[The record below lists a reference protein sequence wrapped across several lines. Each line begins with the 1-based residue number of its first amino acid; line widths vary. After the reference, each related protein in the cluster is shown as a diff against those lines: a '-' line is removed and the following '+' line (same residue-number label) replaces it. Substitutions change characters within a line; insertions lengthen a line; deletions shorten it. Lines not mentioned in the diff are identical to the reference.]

1 MVPWVTFRAAVCKR
15 WGRGAGV
22 REDGL
27 VYKAVGDTVVLTAV
41 SQEKHI
47 TSIQWKQVPD
57 IAAEW
62 SGGLTTYYS
71 HFKGRSALDVSTGA
85 LTITGVTADHSGT
98 YTAEINYN
106 IANSLEL
113 LVISSVSKPNIST
126 WCDPEMTSCNLT
138 CEGDTTGAKPV
149 TFSWRLPGG
158 FVNSTKVLTITMD
171 KTETSYSCIVENPV
185 SREESAAIPD
195 PFPQKR
201 NRMWILL
208 CIIPL
213 AAVIGIVIVIARVLI
228 FKFKSRKGW
237 TPVDQKQP
245 NQTTDREATG
255 RGATDHEATNHETTA
270 LEATDRGATDHEATN
285 HETTALEATDR
296 GATDRG
302 ATDHEA
308 TNHEATNHETTALEA
323 TDRGATDQKQTNHET
338 TVRETTNHETTA
350 LEATDRGATDHE
362 ATNHETTA
370 RETTGCET
378 TALEAT
384 DRGATDHE
392 ATNHETTARET
403 TGCETTNQK
412 QTNHETTVRET
423 TNRETTDQE
432 TTDQETTD
440 QETTDQKQTDHET
453 TDHETNSR
461 ETTSWETTD
470 QKQTNHETTDCETT
484 DLKKQF

>member
-1 MVPWVTFRAAVCKR
+1 MWKLLSTFLFLSVTLNA
-15 WGRGAGV
+15 
-22 REDGL
+22 DGL

-85 LTITGVTADHSGT
+85 LTIMGLTADHSGT

-126 WCDPEMTSCNLT
+126 WCDPDMTSCNLT
-138 CEGDTTGAKPV
+138 CEGHIMGAEPV

-185 SREESAAIPD
+185 SREESAAITD
-195 PFPQKR
+195 PFRQKR
-201 NRMWILL
+201 NRMGILL
-208 CIIPL
+208 CIILL
-213 AAVIGIVIVIARVLI
+213 AAVIGIVLI

-245 NQTTDREATG
+245 NQTTDREATD
-255 RGATDHEATNHETTA
+255 REATDREATDREATDREATDREATNHETTNHETTA
-270 LEATDRGATDHEATN
+270 LEATDREATDREATDRGATDHEATN
-285 HETTALEATDR
+285 HETTNHETTALEATDR
-296 GATDRG
+296 EATDREATDREATDRG

-308 TNHEATNHETTALEA
+308 TNH
-323 TDRGATDQKQTNHET
+323 
-338 TVRETTNHETTA
+338 ETTNHETTA

-362 ATNHETTA
+362 ATNHE
-370 RETTGCET
+370 
-378 TALEAT
+378 
-384 DRGATDHE
+384 
-392 ATNHETTARET
+392 ATNHETPARET

-432 TTDQETTD
+432 TTDQETAD
-440 QETTDQKQTDHET
+440 QETADQET
-453 TDHETNSR
+453 AGQETADQ
-461 ETTSWETTD
+461 ETAGQETAD
-470 QKQTNHETTDCETT
+470 QETAGQEANRP
-484 DLKKQF
+484 

>member
-1 MVPWVTFRAAVCKR
+1 MWKLLSTFLFLSVTLNA
-15 WGRGAGV
+15 
-22 REDGL
+22 DGL

-255 RGATDHEATNHETTA
+255 RGATDHEATN
-270 LEATDRGATDHEATN
+270 
-285 HETTALEATDR
+285 
-296 GATDRG
+296 
-302 ATDHEA
+302 
-308 TNHEATNHETTALEA
+308 
-323 TDRGATDQKQTNHET
+323 
-338 TVRETTNHETTA
+338 
-350 LEATDRGATDHE
+350 
-362 ATNHETTA
+362 
-370 RETTGCET
+370 
-378 TALEAT
+378 
-384 DRGATDHE
+384 
-392 ATNHETTARET
+392 
-403 TGCETTNQK
+403 
-412 QTNHETTVRET
+412 
-423 TNRETTDQE
+423 
-432 TTDQETTD
+432 
-440 QETTDQKQTDHET
+440 
-453 TDHETNSR
+453 
-461 ETTSWETTD
+461 
-470 QKQTNHETTDCETT
+470 
-484 DLKKQF
+484 

>member
-1 MVPWVTFRAAVCKR
+1 MWKLLSTFLFLSVTLNA
-15 WGRGAGV
+15 
-22 REDGL
+22 DGL

-245 NQTTDREATG
+245 NQTTDREAT
-255 RGATDHEATNHETTA
+255 
-270 LEATDRGATDHEATN
+270 
-285 HETTALEATDR
+285 DR

-323 TDRGATDQKQTNHET
+323 TDRG
-338 TVRETTNHETTA
+338 
-350 LEATDRGATDHE
+350 
-362 ATNHETTA
+362 
-370 RETTGCET
+370 
-378 TALEAT
+378 AT

-453 TDHETNSR
+453 TDHETN
-461 ETTSWETTD
+461 
-470 QKQTNHETTDCETT
+470 
-484 DLKKQF
+484 

>member
-1 MVPWVTFRAAVCKR
+1 MWKLLSTFLFLSVTLNA
-15 WGRGAGV
+15 
-22 REDGL
+22 DGL

-296 GATDRG
+296 GATD
-302 ATDHEA
+302 
-308 TNHEATNHETTALEA
+308 
-323 TDRGATDQKQTNHET
+323 QKQTNHET
-338 TVRETTNHETTA
+338 TVRETTNH
-350 LEATDRGATDHE
+350 
-362 ATNHETTA
+362 
-370 RETTGCET
+370 ET

>member
-1 MVPWVTFRAAVCKR
+1 MWKLLSTFLFLSVTLNA
-15 WGRGAGV
+15 
-22 REDGL
+22 DGL

-71 HFKGRSALDVSTGA
+71 HFKAGRSALDVSTGA
-85 LTITGVTADHSGT
+85 LTIMGLTADHSGT

-126 WCDPEMTSCNLT
+126 WCDPDMTSCNLT
-138 CEGDTTGAKPV
+138 CEGHIMGAEPV

-185 SREESAAIPD
+185 SREESAAITD
-195 PFPQKR
+195 PFRQKR
-201 NRMWILL
+201 NRMGILL
-208 CIIPL
+208 CIILL
-213 AAVIGIVIVIARVLI
+213 AAVIGIVLI

-245 NQTTDREATG
+245 NQTTDREATD
-255 RGATDHEATNHETTA
+255 REATDREATDREATDREATDREATNHETTNHETTA
-270 LEATDRGATDHEATN
+270 LEATDREATDREATDRGATDHEATN
-285 HETTALEATDR
+285 HETP
-296 GATDRG
+296 
-302 ATDHEA
+302 
-308 TNHEATNHETTALEA
+308 
-323 TDRGATDQKQTNHET
+323 
-338 TVRETTNHETTA
+338 
-350 LEATDRGATDHE
+350 
-362 ATNHETTA
+362 
-370 RETTGCET
+370 
-378 TALEAT
+378 
-384 DRGATDHE
+384 
-392 ATNHETTARET
+392 ARET

-432 TTDQETTD
+432 TTDQETAD
-440 QETTDQKQTDHET
+440 QETADQET
-453 TDHETNSR
+453 AGQETADQ
-461 ETTSWETTD
+461 ETAGQETAD
-470 QKQTNHETTDCETT
+470 QETAGQEANRP
-484 DLKKQF
+484 

>member
-1 MVPWVTFRAAVCKR
+1 MWKLLSTFLFLSVTLNA
-15 WGRGAGV
+15 
-22 REDGL
+22 DGL

-71 HFKGRSALDVSTGA
+71 HFKAGRSALDVSTGA

-285 HETTALEATDR
+285 HE
-296 GATDRG
+296 
-302 ATDHEA
+302 A
-308 TNHEATNHETTALEA
+308 TNHEATNH
-323 TDRGATDQKQTNHET
+323 
-338 TVRETTNHETTA
+338 
-350 LEATDRGATDHE
+350 
-362 ATNHETTA
+362 
-370 RETTGCET
+370 ET

>member
-1 MVPWVTFRAAVCKR
+1 MWKLLSTFLFLSVTLNA
-15 WGRGAGV
+15 
-22 REDGL
+22 DGL

-245 NQTTDREATG
+245 NQTTDREAT
-255 RGATDHEATNHETTA
+255 
-270 LEATDRGATDHEATN
+270 
-285 HETTALEATDR
+285 DR

-308 TNHEATNHETTALEA
+308 TNHEA
-323 TDRGATDQKQTNHET
+323 
-338 TVRETTNHETTA
+338 TNHETTA

>member
-1 MVPWVTFRAAVCKR
+1 SLLRQLYFRIPHRLNTK
-15 WGRGAGV
+15 
-22 REDGL
+22 DGL

-113 LVISSVSKPNIST
+113 LVI
-126 WCDPEMTSCNLT
+126 C
-138 CEGDTTGAKPV
+138 DTTGAKPV

-255 RGATDHEATNHETTA
+255 RGATDHEAT
-270 LEATDRGATDHEATN
+270 
-285 HETTALEATDR
+285 
-296 GATDRG
+296 
-302 ATDHEA
+302 
-308 TNHEATNHETTALEA
+308 
-323 TDRGATDQKQTNHET
+323 
-338 TVRETTNHETTA
+338 
-350 LEATDRGATDHE
+350 DRGATDHE

-378 TALEAT
+378 T
-384 DRGATDHE
+384 
-392 ATNHETTARET
+392 
-403 TGCETTNQK
+403 
-412 QTNHETTVRET
+412 
-423 TNRETTDQE
+423 
-432 TTDQETTD
+432 
-440 QETTDQKQTDHET
+440 
-453 TDHETNSR
+453 
-461 ETTSWETTD
+461 
-470 QKQTNHETTDCETT
+470 
-484 DLKKQF
+484 